1 METTRL
7 SSKGQ
12 VVLPKPV
19 RETLGWTQGME
30 FSIETSKE
38 GVLLRPVRCFERTT
52 LRDVLGSAGY
62 SGRRMTTADMENAI
76 AKGIRGHR
84 AYGRRDGGR

>member
-1 METTRL
+1 MEITRL

-30 FSIETSKE
+30 FRVETSQE
-38 GVLLRPVRCFERTT
+38 GVLLRPIRCFEPTT
-52 LRDVLGSAGY
+52 LRDVVGSAGY

-76 AKGIRGHR
+76 RKGS
-84 AYGRRDGGR
+84 GRRRVHGRHDGGR